1 MHLLIW
7 FVPSFV
13 ENAFSTAVVGFVYG
27 PIYPSNLGTAR
38 DLLPPEVHL
47 VSLAIV

>member
-7 FVPSFV
+7 FVPSCI
-13 ENAFSTAVVGFVYG
+13 ENAVSASIVGLVYG
-27 PIYPSNLGTAR
+27 PIYPANIGIAR